1 MYNKL
6 RTSLKN
12 YLTPRLPYFYTKCGV
27 LGFLGGAGL
36 TTLLVNFEI
45 DSSEDKI
52 SFFRWNTKLSLENR
66 LLFNNSVSID
76 SVYNFLIFLEK
87 YGGFFKINLGKS

>member
-12 YLTPRLPYFYTKCGV
+12 YLTPKLPNFYTKCGV

-36 TTLLVNFEI
+36 NTLLVNFEV
-45 DSSEDKI
+45 DGSEGKI
-52 SFFRWNTKLSLENR
+52 SFFRWNTERTLENK

-76 SVYNFLIFLEK
+76 SYHNFLPF
-87 YGGFFKINLGKS
+87 